1 MSMVTRRQLLATAA
15 AAAGIG
21 LVGAGPASAAGGTAG
36 RARLGDGW
44 APDELVTR
52 DGWDADESI
61 RTWEPAFSPV
71 QVVTVHH
78 SASPASGDGAAA
90 VRAVYRSHTLS
101 RRWGDIGYHLLIDP
115 EGVLYAGRYTG
126 DGDAAV
132 FADEPDDEDEA
143 PRCVTG
149 GHVRHYN
156 PGNIGICL
164 LGNFSKD
171 GPSEAATSTLAATL
185 ARLCEVC
192 DLDPTGTTRY
202 VNPDTRAT
210 RQVPTIAA
218 HRDWGPTQ
226 CPGNAVVAALPQIRE
241 RTAERMG

>member
-1 MSMVTRRQLLATAA
+1 MSNVTRRQLLATAA
-15 AAAGIG
+15 AAAGTC
-21 LVGAGPASAAGGTAG
+21 LLGAEPAAAAGGTAG
-36 RARLGDGW
+36 RTRLGDGW

-78 SASPASGDGAAA
+78 SATPAGEDGAAA
-90 VRAVYRSHTLS
+90 VRAVYRSHTLR

-132 FADEPDDEDEA
+132 FAEEPDGDEP

-164 LGNFSKD
+164 LGNFSKA
-171 GPSEAATSTLAATL
+171 GPTEAATDTLEATL
-185 ARLCEVC
+185 ARLCGAC
-192 DLDPTGTTRY
+192 DLDPMGTTRY

-210 RQVPTIAA
+210 RQVPTISA
-218 HRDWGPTQ
+218 HRDWSPTQ
-226 CPGNAVVAALPQIRE
+226 CPGNAVAAALPQIRK
-241 RTAERMG
+241 RTAERMS